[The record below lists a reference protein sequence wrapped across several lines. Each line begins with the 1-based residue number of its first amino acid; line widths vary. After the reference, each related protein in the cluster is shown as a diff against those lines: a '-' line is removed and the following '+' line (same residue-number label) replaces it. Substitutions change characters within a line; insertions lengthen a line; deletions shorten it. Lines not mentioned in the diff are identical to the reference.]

1 MCYDFFLF
9 RLLHL
14 MIYLFYNWKCAPLD
28 SPHLLHYATPLRPS
42 SSSLLATPNL
52 FFVSMSRVVL
62 CVCLFLEFM
71 YKRDHSVFIFPS
83 ELKKMIGVQLI
94 TTLCQFQVYSKM
106 DQIYIYICISP
117 LFFFRLLSHVDHHRV
132 WRRVP
137 CAMQQVPISHLFH
150 IQQSGHV
157 SSNISTHPSPIWH
170 GQLSV

>member
-28 SPHLLHYATPLRPS
+28 SPHLLHYGTPVRPS

-83 ELKKMIGVQLI
+83 ELKKMIGV
-94 TTLCQFQVYSKM
+94 
-106 DQIYIYICISP
+106 
-117 LFFFRLLSHVDHHRV
+117 
-132 WRRVP
+132 
-137 CAMQQVPISHLFH
+137 
-150 IQQSGHV
+150 
-157 SSNISTHPSPIWH
+157 
-170 GQLSV
+170 